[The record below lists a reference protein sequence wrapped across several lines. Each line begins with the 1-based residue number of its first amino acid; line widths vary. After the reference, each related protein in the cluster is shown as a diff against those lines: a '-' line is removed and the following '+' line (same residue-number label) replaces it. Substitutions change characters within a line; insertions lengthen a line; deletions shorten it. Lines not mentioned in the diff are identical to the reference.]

1 MKYEDSAGGVV
12 VNGGEVAVVFQEKTE
27 TWALPKGHIEGG
39 ESEEES
45 ARREIEEETG
55 ITDLKFVKKLG
66 SYTRG
71 TRKDS
76 GVKKNITFLHFT
88 TEQKKLE
95 PQDPENP
102 VAKWVDIDEVAD
114 VLSYKEDRRFFLSVK
129 DSL

>member
-1 MKYEDSAGGVV
+1 MEPEISVGGVV
-12 VNGGEVAVVFQEKTE
+12 VNKGKAVVVFQEE
-27 TWALPKGHIEGG
+27 MGTWALPKGHMEGG

-76 GVKKNITFLHFT
+76 GVKKNITFLYFT
-88 TEQKKLE
+88 TDQKELD
-95 PQDPENP
+95 PLDPENP
-102 VAKWVDIDEVAD
+102 VAKWVKIDEVSTCLATTRTG
-114 VLSYKEDRRFFLSVK
+114 SS
-129 DSL
+129 S